1 LLLVAGVVLVL
12 FFGAV
17 GALLVERAGERQEV
31 LALGRTVPMGQRLA
45 AEDLRVVRVSA
56 DPGLR
61 AIAGSAA
68 PQVVGRVAATTLL
81 AGTLLAPEA
90 LDADGVPAAGA
101 AIVGLDLKGA
111 QLPLP
116 AGMLLAGAQVRLV
129 LTPGDGAP
137 APADQTAE
145 QPLGGDAAAV
155 LVDRATLYSVD
166 TTPDVDSVHVAV
178 LVRDEDATTVL
189 RAGAAGRVGLVLLGR
204 PGRGG

>member
-1 LLLVAGVVLVL
+1 
-12 FFGAV
+12 
-17 GALLVERAGERQEV
+17 
-31 LALGRTVPMGQRLA
+31 M
-45 AEDLRVVRVSA
+45 
-56 DPGLR
+56 
-61 AIAGSAA
+61 
-68 PQVVGRVAATTLL
+68 
-81 AGTLLAPEA
+81 
-90 LDADGVPAAGA
+90 PAAGA

>member
-1 LLLVAGVVLVL
+1 LLVAGVVVIL

-17 GALLVERAGERQEV
+17 GALLVERAGERREV

-45 AEDLRVVRVSA
+45 AQDLRVVRVAA

-68 PQVVGRVAATTLL
+68 SQVIGRVAATTLL

-90 LDADGVPAAGA
+90 LGADGAPEPGK

-116 AGMLLAGAQVRLV
+116 AGMLAAGVQVRLV
-129 LTPGDGAP
+129 LTPGGDGQ
-137 APADQTAE
+137 APADAVAGE
-145 QPLGGDAAAV
+145 GPEVV

-166 TTPDVDSVHVAV
+166 AAPDSDSVHVAV
-178 LVRDEDATTVL
+178 VVNEADAATVL
-189 RAGAAGRVGLVLLGR
+189 RAGAAGRVGVAVLSR
-204 PGRGG
+204 SGRGT